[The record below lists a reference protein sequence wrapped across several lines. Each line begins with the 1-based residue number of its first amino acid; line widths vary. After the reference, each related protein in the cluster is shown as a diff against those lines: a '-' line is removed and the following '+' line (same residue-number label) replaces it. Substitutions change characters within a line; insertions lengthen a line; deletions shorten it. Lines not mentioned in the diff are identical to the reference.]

1 MPAEMLQWPVCHR
14 YKGDVSHNL
23 NRVETSY
30 HELGLQ
36 RRYPTPE
43 ELSRL
48 ILSIRC
54 GFTVIAQKFVNMS

>member
-14 YKGDVSHNL
+14 YKGDVSHSL

-36 RRYPTPE
+36 RRHPTPE
-43 ELSRL
+43 ESSRL
-48 ILSIRC
+48 ILPIRC
-54 GFTVIAQKFVNMS
+54 RLTVIAQECVNMS